1 MTGALFISDDF
12 HHLESCPRYVRTGQ
26 LGHGTPR
33 RPEIIDDFS
42 VYKWEEWHMF
52 ALSSHFPVVIPFF
65 IFHSKAGCQVENWVS
80 DTWRPRRKTI
90 SLHTSW
96 TSQASTNWT
105 DRFEKNFKT
114 LPKSI
119 SRVVFWNQA
128 SEINCQNINFR
139 CQSQP
144 SALSTTSHLLKAF
157 QVNHDFHQWGSTTL
171 QLSIWN
177 ILHLWSS
184 ISF

>member
-33 RPEIIDDFS
+33 RPEIIDDFG
-42 VYKWEEWHMF
+42 VYKWGEWHAF
-52 ALSSHFPVVIPFF
+52 PLSSHFPVIIPFL

-80 DTWRPRRKTI
+80 DTWRTRQKTI
-90 SLHTSW
+90 CLHTSW
-96 TSQASTNWT
+96 TSQASTKRT
-105 DRFEKNFKT
+105 DRFEMNLKT
-114 LPKSI
+114 KSN
-119 SRVVFWNQA
+119 SRGVFWHQTP
-128 SEINCQNINFR
+128 EINCQSMNFR
-139 CQSQP
+139 SQSQP

-177 ILHLWSS
+177 ILHLW
-184 ISF
+184 

>member
-33 RPEIIDDFS
+33 RPEIIDDFG
-42 VYKWEEWHMF
+42 VYKWEEWHMC
-52 ALSSHFPVVIPFF
+52 LTSSHFLVVIPFWYS
-65 IFHSKAGCQVENWVS
+65 IHRRVVKSKIGSLIREGPDA
-80 DTWRPRRKTI
+80 RPSAYTPLGPLRRQQTGQIGLKWI
-90 SLHTSW
+90 LKRCRHHI
-96 TSQASTNWT
+96 
-105 DRFEKNFKT
+105 
-114 LPKSI
+114 L
-119 SRVVFWNQA
+119 VFWNQA
-128 SEINCQNINFR
+128 SEINCQKINFR
-139 CQSQP
+139 SQSQP

-177 ILHLWSS
+177 ILHLW
-184 ISF
+184 